1 MTNKRKRINLLIII
15 PKVLNSQMNKLDNNE
30 EELMKILKNKKWNNW
45 LKRVK
50 VYYNILRVV

>member
-1 MTNKRKRINLLIII
+1 
-15 PKVLNSQMNKLDNNE
+15 MNKLDNNE

-45 LKRVK
+45 FKRVK